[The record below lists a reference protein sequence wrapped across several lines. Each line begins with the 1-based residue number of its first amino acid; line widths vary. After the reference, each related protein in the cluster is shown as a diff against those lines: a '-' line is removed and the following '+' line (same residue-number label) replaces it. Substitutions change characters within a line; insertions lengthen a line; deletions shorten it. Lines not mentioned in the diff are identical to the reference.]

1 MIKGIGC
8 DILSINRIKNI
19 IDSFPSFI
27 KHTFSEEELKEYTNR
42 NNDIYYLASRF
53 AAKEAVVKSLKEYN
67 KELNTIEILNNSNG
81 VPFVRVSNMKNYNF
95 MISLSYETEYVIAY
109 VVLLSI

>member
-8 DILSINRIKNI
+8 DILSINRFKNI

-27 KHTFSEEELKEYTNR
+27 KHTFSEEELKEY
-42 NNDIYYLASRF
+42 
-53 AAKEAVVKSLKEYN
+53 N
-67 KELNTIEILNNSNG
+67 KELNTIEILNDSNG